1 MKNRLL
7 SYGIIFLVL
16 GLTSCHTNDSVKFQ
30 FDSKKIVSGKKIAI
44 KDIAPQLP
52 TDWDE
57 YDYVTIEFRSTTPQ
71 RFQLGFTTDSGY
83 NELRLI
89 SYVPN
94 AWNKLTIPLRFF
106 RELPVAKHD
115 IAATSNQPRITGW
128 INLGGKRGSLT
139 GVDSIG
145 IRMRAPI
152 DNPTI
157 ELRSIALSKD
167 DPGDRYLENKPA
179 FDKFGQWNL
188 GDYEG
193 KIYSEEQLQKEW
205 LQEETEIN
213 ETENFNYSRY
223 GGYLN
228 KRVKSTGFFKI
239 GRAHV

>member
-7 SYGIIFLVL
+7 SYGIISLVL

-128 INLGGKRGSLT
+128 INLGGKRGPLT

-157 ELRSIALSKD
+157 ELRSIA
-167 DPGDRYLENKPA
+167 
-179 FDKFGQWNL
+179 
-188 GDYEG
+188 
-193 KIYSEEQLQKEW
+193 
-205 LQEETEIN
+205 
-213 ETENFNYSRY
+213 
-223 GGYLN
+223 
-228 KRVKSTGFFKI
+228 
-239 GRAHV
+239 

>member
-1 MKNRLL
+1 MEQIN
-7 SYGIIFLVL
+7 
-16 GLTSCHTNDSVKFQ
+16 H
-30 FDSKKIVSGKKIAI
+30 
-44 KDIAPQLP
+44 
-52 TDWDE
+52 
-57 YDYVTIEFRSTTPQ
+57 ST
-71 RFQLGFTTDSGY
+71 
-83 NELRLI
+83 EI
-89 SYVPN
+89 
-94 AWNKLTIPLRFF
+94 F

-128 INLGGKRGSLT
+128 INLGGKRGPLT

-193 KIYSEEQLQKEW
+193 KFTPKNNFKKNGCKKKPKLTKQK
-205 LQEETEIN
+205 I
-213 ETENFNYSRY
+213 
-223 GGYLN
+223 
-228 KRVKSTGFFKI
+228 STI
-239 GRAHV
+239 PVMEAI

>member
-106 RELPVAKHD
+106 LHSRPSSID
-115 IAATSNQPRITGW
+115 RTCR
-128 INLGGKRGSLT
+128 KRAYSLST
-139 GVDSIG
+139 CRRD
-145 IRMRAPI
+145 RLL
-152 DNPTI
+152 TK
-157 ELRSIALSKD
+157 RSIAVRS
-167 DPGDRYLENKPA
+167 
-179 FDKFGQWNL
+179 
-188 GDYEG
+188 
-193 KIYSEEQLQKEW
+193 
-205 LQEETEIN
+205 
-213 ETENFNYSRY
+213 
-223 GGYLN
+223 
-228 KRVKSTGFFKI
+228 
-239 GRAHV
+239 

>member
-1 MKNRLL
+1 MEQIN
-7 SYGIIFLVL
+7 
-16 GLTSCHTNDSVKFQ
+16 H
-30 FDSKKIVSGKKIAI
+30 
-44 KDIAPQLP
+44 
-52 TDWDE
+52 
-57 YDYVTIEFRSTTPQ
+57 ST
-71 RFQLGFTTDSGY
+71 
-83 NELRLI
+83 EI
-89 SYVPN
+89 
-94 AWNKLTIPLRFF
+94 F

-128 INLGGKRGSLT
+128 INLGGKRGPLT

-193 KIYSEEQLQKEW
+193 KIYSEEQLQKNGCKKKPK
-205 LQEETEIN
+205 LTKQKI
-213 ETENFNYSRY
+213 
-223 GGYLN
+223 
-228 KRVKSTGFFKI
+228 STI
-239 GRAHV
+239 PVMEAI

>member
-115 IAATSNQPRITGW
+115 IAATSNQPRTTGW
-128 INLGGKRGSLT
+128 INLGGKRGPLT

-193 KIYSEEQLQKEW
+193 KIYSEEQL
-205 LQEETEIN
+205 L
-213 ETENFNYSRY
+213 
-223 GGYLN
+223 
-228 KRVKSTGFFKI
+228 KRMAA
-239 GRAHV
+239 RRNRN

>member
-7 SYGIIFLVL
+7 SYGIISLVL
-16 GLTSCHTNDSVKFQ
+16 GLTSCYTNDSVKFQ

-128 INLGGKRGSLT
+128 INLGGKRGPLT

-157 ELRSIALSKD
+157 ELAIDRFVKRRSRRQVL
-167 DPGDRYLENKPA
+167 RE
-179 FDKFGQWNL
+179 
-188 GDYEG
+188 
-193 KIYSEEQLQKEW
+193 
-205 LQEETEIN
+205 
-213 ETENFNYSRY
+213 
-223 GGYLN
+223 
-228 KRVKSTGFFKI
+228 
-239 GRAHV
+239 

>member
-7 SYGIIFLVL
+7 SYGIISLVL

-94 AWNKLTIPLRFF
+94 AWNFQ
-106 RELPVAKHD
+106 
-115 IAATSNQPRITGW
+115 S
-128 INLGGKRGSLT
+128 
-139 GVDSIG
+139 
-145 IRMRAPI
+145 
-152 DNPTI
+152 
-157 ELRSIALSKD
+157 
-167 DPGDRYLENKPA
+167 
-179 FDKFGQWNL
+179 
-188 GDYEG
+188 
-193 KIYSEEQLQKEW
+193 
-205 LQEETEIN
+205 
-213 ETENFNYSRY
+213 TENNRLDQLGRETRPFDRSRFNRHTHESPYR
-223 GGYLN
+223 
-228 KRVKSTGFFKI
+228 
-239 GRAHV
+239 

>member
-7 SYGIIFLVL
+7 SYGIISLVL

-128 INLGGKRGSLT
+128 INLGGKRGPLT

-193 KIYSEEQLQKEW
+193 KIYSEEQLQKE
-205 LQEETEIN
+205 
-213 ETENFNYSRY
+213 
-223 GGYLN
+223 
-228 KRVKSTGFFKI
+228 
-239 GRAHV
+239 

>member
-94 AWNKLTIPLRFF
+94 AWNKYPSGSMSHQRSLICSVLKK
-106 RELPVAKHD
+106 PVD
-115 IAATSNQPRITGW
+115 FTR
-128 INLGGKRGSLT
+128 L
-139 GVDSIG
+139 
-145 IRMRAPI
+145 
-152 DNPTI
+152 
-157 ELRSIALSKD
+157 
-167 DPGDRYLENKPA
+167 
-179 FDKFGQWNL
+179 
-188 GDYEG
+188 
-193 KIYSEEQLQKEW
+193 
-205 LQEETEIN
+205 
-213 ETENFNYSRY
+213 
-223 GGYLN
+223 
-228 KRVKSTGFFKI
+228 FK
-239 GRAHV
+239 

>member
-7 SYGIIFLVL
+7 SYGIISLVL

-128 INLGGKRGSLT
+128 INLGGKRGPLT

-213 ETENFNYSRY
+213 ETENLNYSRY

-228 KRVKSTGFFKI
+228 KRV
-239 GRAHV
+239 